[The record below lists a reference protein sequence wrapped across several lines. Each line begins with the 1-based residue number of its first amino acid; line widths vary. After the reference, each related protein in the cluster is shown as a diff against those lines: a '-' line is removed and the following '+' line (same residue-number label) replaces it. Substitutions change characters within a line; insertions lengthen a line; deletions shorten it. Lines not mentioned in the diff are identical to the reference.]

1 MTRFRTAMFPA
12 LLALAGSIVTVAWA
26 GTGASVPGT
35 AGFPESIAIAPRSH
49 TYFVSSF
56 TTGAVFR
63 GTVGGPA
70 RPFLAPGADG
80 RTSATGLWVDRH
92 SRLLVL
98 TGAGNTLQVFTT
110 GSARLQAR
118 FGTGMRSGSSL
129 NDLAV
134 TRAGDIYITDF
145 ATPRIY
151 RVTAREVAR
160 GRGRIDAWLAPPAKI
175 VPSLAAGNL
184 NGIVV
189 TADDRY
195 LLVGQT
201 GNGALYRIDIATRR
215 LRRIRLR
222 GPGLTGSDGMLLIG
236 HTLYVTCHENR
247 VVVLALDN
255 AYTRA
260 RTIRAITDPTLDFPT
275 SIAATGN
282 RLLVTNALK
291 PAKANAFAITSLAP
305 GAS

>member
-1 MTRFRTAMFPA
+1 MTGFRTTMLAA
-12 LLALAGSIVTVAWA
+12 LLSLVGATVSVAWG
-26 GTGASVPGT
+26 GTGTSVPGT
-35 AGFPESIAIAPRSH
+35 AGFPESIVIAPRSH

-56 TTGAVFR
+56 TTGAVFS

-70 RPFLAPGADG
+70 HLFLAPGADG

-98 TGAGNTLQVFTT
+98 TGTGNTLQVFTT
-110 GSARLQAR
+110 SSARLQAS
-118 FGTGMRSGSSL
+118 FGTGVRTGSNL

-151 RVTAREVAR
+151 RVTAGEIAR
-160 GRGRIDAWLAPPAKI
+160 GRGRIDAWLTPPAKI
-175 VPSLAAGNL
+175 VPPLADGNL

-189 TADDRY
+189 SADDRY

-201 GNGALYRIDIATRR
+201 GNGALYRVDVATRQ

-222 GPGLTGSDGMLLIG
+222 GPALTGSDGMLLSG
-236 HTLYVTCHENR
+236 HTLYVACHDNR
-247 VVVLALDN
+247 VVVLALDH

-260 RTIRAITDPTLDFPT
+260 RTIRTITDPTLDFPT
-275 SIAATGN
+275 SIAAAGN

-291 PAKANAFAITSLAP
+291 PAKANAFTITSLAR
-305 GAS
+305 GSS